1 MNVEDKK
8 MESNNINENQ
18 FQGSTDVIYEIPVT
32 VTAVLGRV
40 VMPISQVVKLGRGAI
55 VELNRKVGE
64 DIEVHINNKI
74 IARGEIVILDDN
86 KIGITMSEII
96 KKDSSAVD
104 GMRGNIC

>member
-1 MNVEDKK
+1 MSVEDKK
-8 MESNNINENQ
+8 MESDNINENQ
-18 FQGSTDVIYEIPVT
+18 FQGPTDVIYEIPVT

-64 DIEVHINNKI
+64 NIEVHINNKI

-96 KKDSSAVD
+96 KKDLSAVD
-104 GMRGNIC
+104 GIRGNIC